1 MADIKKFGQTL
12 ESFLDLLKTI
22 IKSSEKTNLKL
33 TSGRNPILARLEKY
47 IKTYDKTEPEEHVWY
62 FRKIYESNH
71 PAILRGPGRDNWIKT
86 GAVLIQFGEEVG
98 ATTDIKI
105 HLTVIYN
112 TACKLRDEMQ
122 NLLKG
127 LPGSDQ
133 AEELLYPSLF
143 LLHLYQLFYEVA
155 EEKDEK
161 EKLATF
167 IAVLEKET
175 HSKSSNKNSSDPLSG
190 IMGTMAD
197 LMGQMGVKLPEGQ
210 KMPSQDELGKM
221 LGTVMNNPQAKSMLG
236 NVMQEMK
243 ECKSIGDVVN
253 KLVGNL
259 GSINPENL
267 QSGLQSGLQ
276 SNTQESSD
284 QNNQDYQ
291 NGDDGNC
298 GDDEFLDN

>member
-1 MADIKKFGQTL
+1 MTDIKKFGQTL
-12 ESFLDLLKTI
+12 ESFLDLMRTI
-22 IKSSEKTNLKL
+22 IKSSEKRNLKL
-33 TSGRNPILARLEKY
+33 TSGRNPILSRLEKY

-86 GAVLIQFGEEVG
+86 GPIIIQFGEEVG
-98 ATTDIKI
+98 AVTDIKI

-112 TACKLRDEMQ
+112 TACKLRDEIQ

-133 AEELLYPSLF
+133 AEEFSYPSLF

-167 IAVLEKET
+167 ISVLEKET
-175 HSKSSNKNSSDPLSG
+175 HSQSKTKNNNSDPLSG

-221 LGTVMNNPQAKSMLG
+221 LGSVMNNPQTKSMLG

-259 GSINPENL
+259 GAVNPENL
-267 QSGLQSGLQ
+267 QSGLQD
-276 SNTQESSD
+276 TQEGSNYD
-284 QNNQDYQ
+284 
-291 NGDDGNC
+291 NGENMDG